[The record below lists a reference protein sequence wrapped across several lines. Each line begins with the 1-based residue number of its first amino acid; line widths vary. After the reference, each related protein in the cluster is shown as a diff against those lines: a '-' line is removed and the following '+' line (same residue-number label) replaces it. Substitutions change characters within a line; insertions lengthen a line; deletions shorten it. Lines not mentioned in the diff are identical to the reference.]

1 MKLVVMLVMTPD
13 MITEMSDFSKGAL
26 WDCRVGKRLTLIW
39 RVQKGGSCQEGLV
52 GGREG

>member
-13 MITEMSDFSKGAL
+13 MITDTKVMSDFSKGAL

-39 RVQKGGSCQEGLV
+39 RVQKEGSCQ
-52 GGREG
+52 